1 MLAGCQVGICG
12 VGLLGGSVAARLS
25 SRGMTVRGWDPDPEV
40 LDFARERG
48 FLAEGTDSP
57 EALAQASD
65 LLVLAAPLGRLGE
78 AGRLLA
84 AGSGKALKGVFD
96 VGSSKVAVGRELAA
110 LWGDRYAGLH
120 PLAGREGGTVRRA
133 SADLFEGC
141 LCTLVPFP
149 DTAREVRDLGR
160 ELGEALGARVQEM
173 GPAEHDALAAW
184 GSHLP
189 LLAASAL
196 ALAAE
201 EGRREHPD
209 LPPLAA
215 GGYRDGTRMA
225 ESPPWL
231 LADLWETNGVELR
244 RALDRYIVVLEAFRD
259 LAPQDVWAWAER
271 AREARRRTM
280 GEIPGRWRA

>member
-84 AGSGKALKGVFD
+84 AGSGEALKGVFD

-141 LCTLVPFP
+141 LCALVPLP

-160 ELGEALGARVQEM
+160 ELGEVLGARVQEM
-173 GPAEHDALAAW
+173 GPEEHDALAAW

-196 ALAAE
+196 ALAVE

-271 AREARRRTM
+271 AREARRRIM